1 MTFDVQGQGE
11 SETFGHDHAGNIW
24 CGPAS
29 TETPP
34 PPSPGGDEQNP
45 SCPGVPFQQTANFVN
60 GTEDALDFFFSTPS
74 HPYPWY
80 RGGSAGLAY
89 NPWYQSLDRAHV
101 GLAGHSLGAS
111 AISIVQAYDMRVQT
125 IVAWDNLSSTVTPRV
140 PAMGQ
145 TADYLFNVQPTLSMP
160 APKDL
165 GFQAWKQAGIDSME
179 VSLVGSTH
187 LEWSYVPTILPASQ
201 DGERV
206 AMYYTLAW
214 FDRYL
219 KGATDAT
226 MQADATRRLTA
237 LIFDG
242 SADASA
248 IGTGSFDTATR
259 SNVPHRIAGDHVWQ
273 HLSFY
278 EPSDYWLNGGA
289 LQCADMRRDPS
300 C

>member
-1 MTFDVQGQGE
+1 
-11 SETFGHDHAGNIW
+11 
-24 CGPAS
+24 
-29 TETPP
+29 
-34 PPSPGGDEQNP
+34 
-45 SCPGVPFQQTANFVN
+45 VPFQQTANFVN
-60 GTEDALDFFFSTPS
+60 GTEDALDFLFSTRS
-74 HPYPWY
+74 HPYRWF
-80 RGGSAGLAY
+80 RSGSEGLASD
-89 NPWYQSLDRAHV
+89 PWSSWVDTAHV

-111 AISIVQAYDMRVQT
+111 AISIVQAYDTRVQT

-165 GFQAWKQAGIDSME
+165 GFQAWKQAHIDSME

-187 LEWSYVPTILPASQ
+187 LEFSYVPTILPASQ

-206 AMYYTLAW
+206 AMYFTLAW

-226 MQADATRRLTA
+226 QRNDAMRRLTA
-237 LIFDG
+237 LVFDG
-242 SADASA
+242 SADRSA
-248 IGTGSFDTATR
+248 IGTGSYDVAT
-259 SNVPHRIAGDHVWQ
+259 NANAPHHIAGDHVWE

-278 EPSDYWLNGGA
+278 EPSDYWLDGGA
-289 LQCADMRRDPS
+289 LQCADMRRDPR